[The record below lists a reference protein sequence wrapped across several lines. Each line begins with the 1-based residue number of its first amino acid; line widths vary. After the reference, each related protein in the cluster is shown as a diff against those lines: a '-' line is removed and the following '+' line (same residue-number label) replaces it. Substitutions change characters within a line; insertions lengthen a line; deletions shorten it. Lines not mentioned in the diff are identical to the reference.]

1 MKLVPALTWTLESGV
16 SPALDPRLMPLLEAI
31 GATGSLAAAVD
42 ARDMSYRAGWGL
54 LREYGRKFGAPLVVF
69 ERGRGARLDDAGARL
84 LEANHAAQRRLVR
97 ALASLHI
104 DVGPPQVPSRI
115 ADTPLVIAASHDLA
129 LASLRDLAPGERAPA
144 FDLSFMGSLNALMQ
158 FAERRADIAG
168 FHVPAGAKPSDLAPF
183 RRWLDPR
190 RDRLVDVVLREQG
203 LILPRGNPSRVRAF
217 RDIAAKKLRFVN
229 RQIGS
234 GTRLLIERMVA
245 DAHLD
250 PRTVRG
256 YSHEEFTHPAVA
268 ATVASGAADVG
279 FGLRA
284 AAAERDLSFVPL
296 VHERYFL
303 AVRAA
308 DVHTTRLSALLALL
322 RGVHFAKVVS
332 TLAGYAAP
340 HPGRVVRV
348 SALAREQPAGAY

>member
-1 MKLVPALTWTLESGV
+1 
-16 SPALDPRLMPLLEAI
+16 MPLLEAI

-54 LREYGRKFGAPLVVF
+54 LRDYGRQLGAPLVVF

-84 LEANHAAQRRLVR
+84 LEANHAAQRKLVR
-97 ALASLHI
+97 ALASLRI
-104 DVGPPQVPSRI
+104 DVGRPETPAPI
-115 ADTPLVIAASHDLA
+115 AETPLVMAASHDLA
-129 LASLRDLAPGERAPA
+129 LASLRDLAPEDRGPVL
-144 FDLSFMGSLNALMQ
+144 DLSFTGSLNALTQ

-168 FHVPAGAKPSDLAPF
+168 FHVPTGAKPSDLAPF

-203 LILPRGNPSRVRAF
+203 LIVPRGNPSRVRTF
-217 RDIAAKKLRFVN
+217 RDIAVKKLRFVN
-229 RQIGS
+229 RQTGS
-234 GTRLLIERMVA
+234 GTRLLIERLLA

-256 YSHEEFTHPAVA
+256 YSHEEFTHPAIA

-284 AAAERDLSFVPL
+284 AAAERGLSFVPL
-296 VHERYFL
+296 VRERYFL

-308 DVHTTRLSALLALL
+308 EVHTTRLSALLALL
-322 RGVHFAKVVS
+322 RGERFSQVVGA
-332 TLAGYAAP
+332 LAGYAAP

-348 SALAREQPAGAY
+348 SALAREQAGAY